1 MKERLSEQT
10 PALLPATRSLLN
22 EAQGLVGTAIEVWP
36 VPALA
41 NDARA
46 QLHLPRGGRQ
56 EFVILYSERHQEH
69 LDHLIAHE
77 LGHLRRLWL
86 APPEER
92 LVPVSTR
99 ATREQAARDLQEDLQ
114 QLIRSGV
121 PDNLAIG
128 LCPVWV
134 EGLVSQLTNT
144 PADLRIERRIHDQYP
159 ELRAAQQRA
168 LLDQARDLR
177 RTLSFEVA
185 RLTPATI
192 HEAALL
198 MNYVLVREIAHLYD
212 RRDLLRPFARFTDRS
227 LGDKFYEMATS
238 APDEGYAGDRK
249 VIEAWGE
256 QLEVGDWFGWV
267 RLEELQH
274 WPEE

>member
-1 MKERLSEQT
+1 MAERLSEKLQ
-10 PALLPATRSLLN
+10 LLPTTRGLLN
-22 EAQGLVGTAIEVWP
+22 EAQELVGTAIELWP

-56 EFVILYSERHQEH
+56 EIVILYSERYQEH

-92 LVPVSTR
+92 LVPISTR
-99 ATREQAARDLQEDLQ
+99 ATREQAARDLREDLQ

-134 EGLVSQLTNT
+134 EGLISQLTNT
-144 PADLRIERRIHDQYP
+144 PADLRIERQIRDQYP
-159 ELRAAQQRA
+159 ELRATQVRA
-168 LLDQARDLR
+168 LFDQTRGLR

-198 MNYVLVREIAHLYD
+198 MNYVLVREIAHLYG
-212 RRDLLRPFARFTDRS
+212 RRDLLRPFARFTNRN
-227 LGDKFYEMATS
+227 LAEKLYEMATS
-238 APDEGYAGDRK
+238 APDEGHAGDRK
-249 VIEAWGE
+249 VIELYAERLGIGRWFAWVE
-256 QLEVGDWFGWV
+256 LDQ
-267 RLEELQH
+267 LQH
-274 WPEE
+274 WPEG